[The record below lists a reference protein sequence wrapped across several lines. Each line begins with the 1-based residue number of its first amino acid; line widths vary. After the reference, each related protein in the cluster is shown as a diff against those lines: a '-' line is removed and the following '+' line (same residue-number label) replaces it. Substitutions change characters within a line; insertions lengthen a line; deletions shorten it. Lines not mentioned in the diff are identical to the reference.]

1 MENLKEQLEK
11 LVSEFGIDSVMNLL
25 SDTQSDK
32 VYIPK
37 WYSQKDLENM
47 GSEFDNEFGMREFN
61 EYMFDPGLLDV
72 IDGHMEE
79 DYLSE
84 WEEYKED
91 NK

>member
-1 MENLKEQLEK
+1 MKNLKEQLEK
-11 LVSEFGIDSVMNLL
+11 LVSEFGIDSVMNVL

-37 WYSQKDLENM
+37 WYSQNDLENM
-47 GSEFDNEFGMREFN
+47 GYEFDNEFGMREFN

-84 WEEYKED
+84 WEEYKEE